1 MFQSE
6 ISPFYADPARQ
17 RTLRGQV
24 QCSGIGLHSGEAV
37 TMRLLPA
44 APNTGVVFV
53 RTDLKNGARTVK
65 ARWDS
70 VVDTR
75 LCTVVGNDHGGK
87 VATIEHLMA
96 ALAAAGVDNVTVEI
110 DGPEV
115 PVMDGSAD
123 AFVFLLDMAGTQEQN
138 ALRSEIVVLKTVVI
152 EEDGKRASLEPSED
166 LRFSVSVAFD
176 SSVIGTQ
183 RHEMILSREAFKN
196 EVSRARTF
204 GFYEDVEKMT
214 KIGLM
219 RGGSLDNAVVIR
231 DEKILNAEG
240 LRFENEFARHKLLD
254 AVGDLALSGG
264 ALKGHFKGFRTGH
277 AMNNKLLRA
286 LFADSTAFELTG
298 PAENRS
304 VRAA

>member
-1 MFQSE
+1 MFSTDM
-6 ISPFYADPARQ
+6 SPFFADPARQ
-17 RTLRGQV
+17 KTLRGQV

-44 APNTGVVFV
+44 APDTGFVFV
-53 RTDLKNGARTVK
+53 RTDLKNGARAVK
-65 ARWDS
+65 ARWDT

-96 ALAAAGVDNVTVEI
+96 ALTAAGVDNVTIEI

-123 AFVFLLDMAGTQEQN
+123 AFVFLLDMAGIQEQN
-138 ALRSEIVVLKTVVI
+138 ALRSEIRVLKSVVV

-176 SSVIGTQ
+176 STVIGAQ
-183 RHEMILSREAFKN
+183 RHDLVLSKEAFKN
-196 EVSRARTF
+196 EISRARTF
-204 GFYEDVEKMT
+204 GFYEDVERMT

-219 RGGSLDNAVVIR
+219 RGGSLDNAIVIR

-264 ALKGHFKGFRTGH
+264 TLKAHFKGVRTGH
-277 AMNNKLLRA
+277 ALNNKLLRA
-286 LFADSTAFELTG
+286 LFSDKTAFEIIG
-298 PAENRS
+298 AEENRS
-304 VRAA
+304 ARAA